1 MRQFDTD
8 DTSIQ
13 KAIESFN
20 ADNKGIKISFGSVG
34 NILELKELINEFE
47 DKFNVKALDD
57 FYLEEN
63 KTYPDYGWYRKFEK
77 SMSKMQNRISNSR

>member
-1 MRQFDTD
+1 MILVQNHFIDN
-8 DTSIQ
+8 TSIQ

-20 ADNKGIKISFGSVG
+20 SDDEGIEISFGSVD

-63 KTYPDYGWYRKFEK
+63 KIYPEYGWYRKFEK
-77 SMSKMQNRISNSR
+77 KRF

>member
-1 MRQFDTD
+1 MILVQNQFID
-8 DTSIQ
+8 DASIQ

-34 NILELKELINEFE
+34 NILELKELISEFE

-77 SMSKMQNRISNSR
+77 KRF

>member
-1 MRQFDTD
+1 MILVQKQFID
-8 DTSIQ
+8 DVSIQ

-20 ADNKGIKISFGSVG
+20 ADSKGVKVFFGCMGSA
-34 NILELKELINEFE
+34 LELKELINELE

-63 KTYPDYGWYRKFEK
+63 KIYPEYGWYRKFDK
-77 SMSKMQNRISNSR
+77 KRF

>member
-1 MRQFDTD
+1 MILVQNQFID
-8 DTSIQ
+8 DISIQ

-20 ADNKGIKISFGSVG
+20 SDDEGIEISFGSVD

-63 KTYPDYGWYRKFEK
+63 KTYPDYGWYRKLEK
-77 SMSKMQNRISNSR
+77 KRF